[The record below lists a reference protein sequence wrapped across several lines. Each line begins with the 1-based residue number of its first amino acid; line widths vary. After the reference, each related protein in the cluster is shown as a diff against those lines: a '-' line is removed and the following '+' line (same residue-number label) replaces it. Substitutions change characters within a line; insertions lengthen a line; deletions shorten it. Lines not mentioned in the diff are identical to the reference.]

1 MGRVD
6 EAAAPGWTALLCA
19 TAAVG
24 VANSVVFSLLSDLQ
38 DSYGFG
44 DSGLGFIA
52 GAGMAVGFVSQLL
65 LAPLADR
72 GHSKRLLLAGLAAAI
87 VGSVMFAASST
98 LVALVVA
105 RAIVGLSNGLFL
117 PAARAIAASMS
128 PDRVG
133 ERLGTLGGVELAG
146 FVTGPV
152 IGAVLVGPFGIRW
165 PFLVCGLFAFI
176 ALVALARQH
185 LPSPPLA
192 SHPGRLSLDLLRVR
206 NMQIGVLLTMALFF
220 PVGMYDA
227 ILDRYM
233 TDRGASN
240 LLIGIGFLMYGVP
253 FALLATRGGRLAD
266 RHGAF
271 RMSMVSLVLVVPLT
285 AVYGILTAP
294 LLIAS
299 LFAVEGSVQ
308 ALGVPATQAFVADA
322 APHGRASAAQG
333 LSGAMNLLGATVS
346 AVAAPAIY
354 GAWGAGAVF
363 GAAAALVALAG
374 GAAAALRRTAAPLPD
389 TVGSTSP

>member
-6 EAAAPGWTALLCA
+6 RTAAPGWIALLLA

-24 VANSVVFSLLSDLQ
+24 IANSVVFTLLSDLQ
-38 DSYGFG
+38 DAYGFG
-44 DSGLGFIA
+44 TAGLGLIA
-52 GAGMAVGFVSQLL
+52 GAGMGVGFISQLL

-72 GHSKRLLLAGLAAAI
+72 GHSRRLLLAGLAAAI
-87 VGSVMFAASST
+87 AGSLMFAASST
-98 LVALVVA
+98 LIALVIA

-146 FVTGPV
+146 FVTGPI
-152 IGAVLVGPFGIRW
+152 IGAVLVDPFGVRW
-165 PFLVCGLFAFI
+165 PFLVCGMA
-176 ALVALARQH
+176 ALVALVMLAGRPLPEPARSSVRH
-185 LPSPPLA
+185 
-192 SHPGRLSLDLLRVR
+192 RLSLDLLRLR
-206 NMQIGVLLTMALFF
+206 EMQIGVLLTMALFF

-240 LLIGIGFLMYGVP
+240 VMIGIGFLMYGIP
-253 FALLATRGGRLAD
+253 FALLATTGGRLAD

-271 RMSMVSLVLVVPLT
+271 RVSMISLVLVAPIT
-285 AVYGILTAP
+285 AVYGVLSAP
-294 LLIAS
+294 LVITA

-308 ALGVPATQAFVADA
+308 ALGVPATQAFVAQS
-322 APHGRASAAQG
+322 APVGRSSAAQG
-333 LSGAMNLLGATVS
+333 LSGALNMLGGTVS
-346 AVAAPAIY
+346 ALAGPPIY
-354 GAWGAGAVF
+354 SAWGAGAAF
-363 GAAAALVALAG
+363 GTAAGLVAIAG
-374 GAAAALRRTAAPLPD
+374 CAATALRRTTAPLPA
-389 TVGSTSP
+389 TIV

>member
-6 EAAAPGWTALLCA
+6 RTAAPGWIALLLA

-24 VANSVVFSLLSDLQ
+24 IANSVVFTLLSDLQ
-38 DSYGFG
+38 DEYGFG
-44 DSGLGFIA
+44 AAGLGLIA
-52 GAGMAVGFVSQLL
+52 GAGMGVGFVSQLL

-72 GHSKRLLLAGLAAAI
+72 GHSRRLLLAGLAAAI
-87 VGSVMFAASST
+87 AGSLMFAASST
-98 LVALVVA
+98 LIALVIA

-146 FVTGPV
+146 FVTGPI
-152 IGAVLVGPFGIRW
+152 IGAVLVDPFGVRW
-165 PFLVCGLFAFI
+165 PFLVCGMA
-176 ALVALARQH
+176 ALVALVMLAGRP
-185 LPSPPLA
+185 LPEPAMSPIK
-192 SHPGRLSLDLLRVR
+192 HRLSLDLLRLR
-206 NMQIGVLLTMALFF
+206 EMQIGVLLTMALFF

-240 LLIGIGFLMYGVP
+240 VMIGIGFLMYGIP
-253 FALLATRGGRLAD
+253 FALLATTGGRLAD

-271 RMSMVSLVLVVPLT
+271 RVSMMSLVLVAPIT
-285 AVYGILTAP
+285 AVYGLLSAP
-294 LLIAS
+294 LVITA

-308 ALGVPATQAFVADA
+308 ALGVPATQAFVAQS
-322 APHGRASAAQG
+322 APVGRSSAAQG
-333 LSGAMNLLGATVS
+333 LSGALNMLGATVS
-346 AVAAPAIY
+346 ALAGPPIY
-354 GAWGAGAVF
+354 SAWGAGAAF
-363 GAAAALVALAG
+363 GAAASLVAIAG
-374 GAAAALRRTAAPLPD
+374 CAATALRRTTAPLPA
-389 TVGSTSP
+389 TIV

>member
-6 EAAAPGWTALLCA
+6 RTAAPGWIALLLA

-24 VANSVVFSLLSDLQ
+24 IANSVVFTLLSDLQ
-38 DSYGFG
+38 DEYGFG
-44 DSGLGFIA
+44 AAGLGLIA
-52 GAGMAVGFVSQLL
+52 GAGMGVGFVSQLL

-87 VGSVMFAASST
+87 AGSLMFAASST
-98 LVALVVA
+98 LIALVIA

-152 IGAVLVGPFGIRW
+152 IGAVLVDPFGVRW
-165 PFLVCGLFAFI
+165 PFLVCGMA
-176 ALVALARQH
+176 ALVALVMLAGRP
-185 LPSPPLA
+185 LPEPAISLVK
-192 SHPGRLSLDLLRVR
+192 HRLSLDLLRLR
-206 NMQIGVLLTMALFF
+206 EMQIGVLLTMALFF

-240 LLIGIGFLMYGVP
+240 VMIGIGFLMYGIP
-253 FALLATRGGRLAD
+253 FALLATTGGRLAD

-271 RMSMVSLVLVVPLT
+271 RVSMMSLVLVAPIT
-285 AVYGILTAP
+285 AVYGLLSAP
-294 LLIAS
+294 LVITA

-308 ALGVPATQAFVADA
+308 ALGVPATQAFVAQS
-322 APHGRASAAQG
+322 APVGRSSAAQG
-333 LSGAMNLLGATVS
+333 LSGALNMLGATVS
-346 AVAAPAIY
+346 ALAGPPIY
-354 GAWGAGAVF
+354 SAWGAGAAF
-363 GAAAALVALAG
+363 GAAAGLVAIAG
-374 GAAAALRRTAAPLPD
+374 CAATALRRTTAPLPA
-389 TVGSTSP
+389 TIV

>member
-6 EAAAPGWTALLCA
+6 RTAAPGWIALLLA

-24 VANSVVFSLLSDLQ
+24 IANSVVFTLLSDLQ
-38 DSYGFG
+38 DEYGFG
-44 DSGLGFIA
+44 AAGLGLIA
-52 GAGMAVGFVSQLL
+52 GAGMGVGFVSQLL

-72 GHSKRLLLAGLAAAI
+72 GHSRRLLLAGLAAAI
-87 VGSVMFAASST
+87 AGSLMFAASST
-98 LVALVVA
+98 LIALVIA

-146 FVTGPV
+146 FVTGPI
-152 IGAVLVGPFGIRW
+152 IGAVLVDPFGVRW
-165 PFLVCGLFAFI
+165 PFLVCGMA
-176 ALVALARQH
+176 ALVALVMLAGRP
-185 LPSPPLA
+185 LPEPAMSPIK
-192 SHPGRLSLDLLRVR
+192 HRLSLDLLRLR
-206 NMQIGVLLTMALFF
+206 EMQIGVLLTMALFF

-240 LLIGIGFLMYGVP
+240 VMIGIGFLMYGIP
-253 FALLATRGGRLAD
+253 FALLATTGGRLAD

-271 RMSMVSLVLVVPLT
+271 RVSMMSLVLVAPIT
-285 AVYGILTAP
+285 AVYGLLSAP
-294 LLIAS
+294 LVITA

-308 ALGVPATQAFVADA
+308 ALGVPATQAFVAQS
-322 APHGRASAAQG
+322 APVGRSSAAQG
-333 LSGAMNLLGATVS
+333 LSGALNMLGATVS
-346 AVAAPAIY
+346 ALAGPPIY
-354 GAWGAGAVF
+354 SAWGAGAAF
-363 GAAAALVALAG
+363 GAAAGLVAIAG
-374 GAAAALRRTAAPLPD
+374 CAATALRRTTAPLPA
-389 TVGSTSP
+389 TIV

>member
-1 MGRVD
+1 MGRLARV
-6 EAAAPGWTALLCA
+6 AAPGWIALLLA

-38 DSYGFG
+38 DTYGFG

-52 GAGMAVGFVSQLL
+52 GAGMAVGFISQLL

-72 GHSKRLLLAGLAAAI
+72 GHSKRLLLAGLGAALL
-87 VGSVMFAASST
+87 GSVLFAASST
-98 LVALVVA
+98 LIGFVIA
-105 RAIVGLSNGLFL
+105 RAITGLSNGLFL

-152 IGAVLVGPFGIRW
+152 IGAILVGPLGVRW
-165 PFLVCGLFAFI
+165 PFLVCGI
-176 ALVALARQH
+176 AALAALIALARRP
-185 LPSPPLA
+185 LPAPTISA
-192 SHPGRLSLDLLRVR
+192 RANRLSLDLLRLR
-206 NMQIGVLLTMALFF
+206 EMQVGVLLTMALFF

-240 LLIGIGFLMYGVP
+240 LQIGIGFLMYGVP
-253 FALLATRGGRLAD
+253 FALLATYGGRLAD
-266 RHGAF
+266 RHGAY
-271 RMSMVSLVLVVPLT
+271 RTGMISLVLVVPLT
-285 AVYGILTAP
+285 AVYGLLTAP
-294 LLIAS
+294 LVITA

-308 ALGVPATQAFVADA
+308 ALGVPATQTLVAQA
-322 APHGRASAAQG
+322 APIGRASAAQG
-333 LSGAMNLLGATVS
+333 LSGALNLLGATLS

-354 GAWGAGAVF
+354 GRWGAGPAF
-363 GAAAALVALAG
+363 GSAAALVALAG
-374 GAAAALRRTAAPLPD
+374 LGAAALRRTGAP
-389 TVGSTSP
+389 SPATLV

>member
-6 EAAAPGWTALLCA
+6 RAAAPGWIALLLA

-38 DSYGFG
+38 DTYGFG

-52 GAGMAVGFVSQLL
+52 GAGMAVGFVSQLV
-65 LAPLADR
+65 LAPFADR
-72 GHSKRLLLAGLAAAI
+72 GHSKRLLLAGLVAALA
-87 VGSVMFAASST
+87 GSVMFAASST
-98 LVALVVA
+98 LIGLVLA

-152 IGAVLVGPFGIRW
+152 VGAVLVGPLGVRW
-165 PFLVCGLFAFI
+165 PFLVCGMF
-176 ALVALARQH
+176 ALVALLALARQD
-185 LPSPPLA
+185 LPSPPIGTQA
-192 SHPGRLSLDLLRVR
+192 SRLSLDLLRVR
-206 NMQIGVLLTMALFF
+206 EMRVGVLLTMALFF

-240 LLIGIGFLMYGVP
+240 VLIGIGFLMYGIP
-253 FALLATRGGRLAD
+253 FALLATTGGRLAD
-266 RHGAF
+266 RHGAY
-271 RMSMVSLVLVVPLT
+271 RMSMISLVLVVPLT
-285 AVYGILTAP
+285 AVYGVLTAP
-294 LLIAS
+294 LLITA

-308 ALGVPATQAFVADA
+308 ALGVPATQAYVAQV
-322 APHGRASAAQG
+322 APHGRSSAAQG
-333 LSGAMNLLGATVS
+333 LSGAMNLLGGTVS

-363 GAAAALVALAG
+363 GAAGALVGLAG
-374 GAAAALRRTAAPLPD
+374 VVAASIRRRTINATTAQPIP
-389 TVGSTSP
+389 